1 MLAHRAARVLPLLI
15 IGLSVGFVCSPFFAL
30 WLRLEQTVNL
40 HGRIAELGGWTPGAL
55 TVAVNQ
61 PLHLRLT
68 SDDVPHGFAVGQTDW
83 PSLDVLPG
91 EKTTTTLTFDKPG
104 TYTFYCTRWCGPNHW
119 RMRGIIEVTGPA
131 VEPTQVQPPLYVTL
145 GIDLDAPHP
154 AEAVPEQTPSA
165 QRGATLGV
173 NLPPAF
179 LQPDYY
185 RAHSPAAMWQDL
197 RSETSGLTDADVWDL
212 VAWVWQSHT
221 TPAALKEGQQL
232 YNANCA
238 ACHGE
243 SGAGDGELAEALAHP
258 ASPPTEMG
266 HATTLPSDFTDAATA
281 LGASP
286 ALLHGKIIRGG
297 MGTGMPYWGPIF
309 TDAQTWAVVDYLW
322 TFQFETEYAP

>member
-1 MLAHRAARVLPLLI
+1 MADRRAARVLPLLI
-15 IGLSVGFVCSPFFAL
+15 VGLLVGFVCSPFLAL

-40 HGRIAELGGWTPGAL
+40 HGRMAELGGWTPGAL

-61 PLHLRLT
+61 PLHLRLM
-68 SDDVPHGFAVGQTDW
+68 SDDVPHGFAVAQTDW

-119 RMRGIIEVTGPA
+119 RMRGVIEVTGSSA
-131 VEPTQVQPPLYVTL
+131 ESTTVQPPLYVAL

-154 AEAVPEQTPSA
+154 ANVVPEQKPSA

-173 NLPPAF
+173 SLPAAY
-179 LQPDYY
+179 LQPDDY
-185 RAHSPAAMWQDL
+185 RAHSPATMWQNL
-197 RSETSGLTDADVWDL
+197 RADTSELTDADVWDV

-221 TPAALKEGQQL
+221 TPEALMEGRRL
-232 YNANCA
+232 YSANCA

-258 ASPPTEMG
+258 PQTEMG
-266 HATTLPSDFTDAATA
+266 HATVMPVDFTNAASM

-286 ALLHGKIIRGG
+286 ALLHGKIVRGG

-322 TFQFETEYAP
+322 TFQFETESVP

>member
-1 MLAHRAARVLPLLI
+1 MLARSAARALPLLI
-15 IGLSVGFVCSPFFAL
+15 LGLSVGFVCSPFFAL
-30 WLRLEQTVNL
+30 WLRLEQTVSL
-40 HGRIAELGGWTPGAL
+40 HGRMAELGGWTPSAL

-91 EKTTTTLTFDKPG
+91 EKTTTTLTFDQPG

-119 RMRGIIEVTGPA
+119 RMRGTIEVTGPTA
-131 VEPTQVQPPLYVTL
+131 DITPVQPPLHVRL
-145 GIDLDAPHP
+145 GIDLDAPHL
-154 AEAVPEQTPSA
+154 ATVIPEQTPSA
-165 QRGATLGV
+165 QRGATLGIS
-173 NLPPAF
+173 LPSIY
-179 LQPDYY
+179 LQSDDY
-185 RAHSPAAMWQDL
+185 RAHSPAALWQDL

-232 YNANCA
+232 YTANCA

-243 SGAGDGELAEALAHP
+243 SGAGDGALANS
-258 ASPPTEMG
+258 ASPPTEIG
-266 HATTLPSDFTDAATA
+266 RTTSLPGDFTDASTM

-286 ALLHGKIIRGG
+286 ALLQGKIIRGG

-309 TDAQTWAVVDYLW
+309 TEAQTWALVDYLW
-322 TFQFETEYAP
+322 TFQYESENAP